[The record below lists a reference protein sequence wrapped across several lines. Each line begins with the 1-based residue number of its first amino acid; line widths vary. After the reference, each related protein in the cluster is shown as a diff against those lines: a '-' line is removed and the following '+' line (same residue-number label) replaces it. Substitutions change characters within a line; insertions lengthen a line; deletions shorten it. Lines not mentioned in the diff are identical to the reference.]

1 MDFTRSEAEI
11 EVSLLAAQILA
22 DGEHRPV
29 NASPASGSA
38 ARPSAAEPSA
48 TGRTPTTAIPRTHTG
63 ASATAAIQTGS
74 GAAATA
80 ANFSGDFDAGLWKD
94 LAQAGL
100 LSLALPA
107 ELRGDEL
114 GIQATAAVL
123 TEVGRHAA
131 RVPALATLALG
142 VLPVMRSADPALKRH
157 LLAGV
162 ATGDTVLTAAIRE
175 PSDPMPTAPR
185 TVATLTSG
193 GQPGTVTGLKTGVPY
208 AAAANWILVPASVAA
223 GGALAR
229 TVLAV
234 IEPDADGLSCQRTGS
249 SSGLPEYTLRLEDT
263 PVLHLLDGCD
273 AGGLYRI
280 AVAGACAVADGV
292 LAAALDLTTEHV
304 RSREQFGR
312 PLATFQAVAQQI
324 ADVYAAARTVHLAT
338 VSACWQL
345 DTGRDA
351 GRDTDLAAYWL
362 ASRGPQAM
370 RTCHHLHGGLGMDI
384 TYPLPRYS
392 ALLTD
397 LVALVGGADDRLE
410 RFSWREQGS
419 RGQRLPEPGWP
430 ELSATEAA
438 DA

>member
-1 MDFTRSEAEI
+1 MDFSRSEAEI
-11 EVSLLAAQILA
+11 EVSRLAARVLGGTTRA
-22 DGEHRPV
+22 
-29 NASPASGSA
+29 PAGSA
-38 ARPSAAEPSA
+38 
-48 TGRTPTTAIPRTHTG
+48 
-63 ASATAAIQTGS
+63 
-74 GAAATA
+74 AAATA
-80 ANFSGDFDAGLWKD
+80 GAATGSGDSTDFDAGLWMD

-107 ELRGDEL
+107 DLGGDEL
-114 GIQATAAVL
+114 GVQATAAVL
-123 TEVGRHAA
+123 TEVGRRAA

-157 LLAGV
+157 LLTGV

-175 PSDPMPTAPR
+175 PSDPAPTAPR
-185 TVATLTSG
+185 TVATLPG
-193 GQPGTVTGLKTGVPY
+193 GRQPGTLTGLKTGVPY
-208 AAAANWILVPASVAA
+208 AAAANWILVPASVSTR
-223 GGALAR
+223 GVPPR
-229 TVLAV
+229 TVVAV
-234 IEPDADGLSCQRTGS
+234 IEPDADGLSCQRIRS

-273 AGGLYRI
+273 ADGLYRI

-324 ADVYAAARTVHLAT
+324 ADVYATARTVHLAT
-338 VSACWQL
+338 VSACWRL

-351 GRDTDLAAYWL
+351 GRDTDVAAYWL
-362 ASRGPQAM
+362 ASCGPQAM

-410 RFSWREQGS
+410 RLSWREQGS
-419 RGQRLPEPGWP
+419 PGQRPPERRQPEPVWP
-430 ELSATEAA
+430 ELTATEAA